1 MKLCAKVTLHAIS
14 AIPELQQYPW
24 NLNLIKN
31 VEDTIVFLIR
41 KVFIYESFSMAFY
54 KQEMRGHFRRE
65 TANENDHFKE
75 TKTLIS
81 NSHLIRQRLQGY
93 RGKSDIAIFAWRV
106 TWIYAYSFLKF
117 CFTYC
122 LVCLGGLYRERNG
135 LRPSPGVLLARSKV
149 GK

>member
-1 MKLCAKVTLHAIS
+1 MTLHARS

-31 VEDTIVFLIR
+31 VEDTIVFLTR
-41 KVFIYESFSMAFY
+41 KVFTSESFSIAFY

-65 TANENDHFKE
+65 TANENDDFKE

-81 NSHLIRQRLQGY
+81 NSHLIWQRFQGY

-106 TWIYAYSFLKF
+106 SWIYAYSFLKF
-117 CFTYC
+117 CFTFC
-122 LVCLGGLYRERNG
+122 LVYLGGLYWERNG

>member
-1 MKLCAKVTLHAIS
+1 MTLHARS

-31 VEDTIVFLIR
+31 VEDTIVFLTR
-41 KVFIYESFSMAFY
+41 KVFTSESFSIAFY

-65 TANENDHFKE
+65 TANEKDDFKE

-81 NSHLIRQRLQGY
+81 NSHLIWQRFQGY

-106 TWIYAYSFLKF
+106 SWIYAYSFLKF
-117 CFTYC
+117 CFTFC
-122 LVCLGGLYRERNG
+122 LVYLGGLYWERNG

-149 GK
+149 AK